1 MSDFKAKMHQNRF
14 RLGLRSRP
22 RWGAYSALPDPLGAV
37 LLREGDI
44 GREGKWRGGGT
55 GERKKGREGREE
67 RKGGEGTNFLIFL
80 RITYLM
86 TSYSSFSW

>member
-1 MSDFKAKMHQNRF
+1 M
-14 RLGLRSRP
+14 
-22 RWGAYSALPDPLGAV
+22 
-37 LLREGDI
+37 E
-44 GREGKWRGGGT
+44 REGKT

-80 RITYLM
+80 RITYDLM